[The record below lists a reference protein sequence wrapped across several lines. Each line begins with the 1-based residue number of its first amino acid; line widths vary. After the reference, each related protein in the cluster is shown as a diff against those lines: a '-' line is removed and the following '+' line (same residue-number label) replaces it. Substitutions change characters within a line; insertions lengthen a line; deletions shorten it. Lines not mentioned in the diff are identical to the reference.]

1 MGFDALCGNAPVKK
15 ALQKM
20 LETGHISN
28 TYVFEG
34 QKGVGKRLCAQIFA
48 KALVCETP
56 AQHAPCGSCSA
67 CLKAISG
74 NHPDIVY
81 VRQAEEEKS
90 IGVDEVRQQ
99 ILDEIYLKPFLAKRR
114 IFIIGEG
121 DILTD
126 GAQNALL
133 KVLEEP
139 PAYVVFILCVTS
151 RDKLL
156 ETVISRSCVMRFSPL
171 SQEQVSQYLKT
182 KQYDEARIELAA
194 GVCQGSIG
202 RALSFLSDKKGEQLF
217 EDSIKHLMALNQEP
231 AAVQSAATF
240 LREER
245 AYIDEIVTFMMTFLR
260 DCIFLK
266 SGLAAGVLYQ
276 SKLSQIR
283 AFAENIS
290 KKALLS
296 AYDRLVQLQ
305 LRFKENLNYSASV
318 FETVMRIWEDFHDK
332 GSGHSI

>member
-1 MGFDALCGNAPVKK
+1 MGYDALCGNAPVKK
-15 ALQKM
+15 SLQKM
-20 LETGHISN
+20 LETEHISN

-34 QKGVGKRLCAQIFA
+34 QEGVGKRLCAALFA
-48 KALVCETP
+48 KALVCENDP
-56 AQHAPCGSCSA
+56 KHAPCGSCSA
-67 CLKAISG
+67 CLKVASG
-74 NHPDIVY
+74 NHPDIVH
-81 VRQAEEEKS
+81 VKQAAEEKS

-114 IFIIGEG
+114 VFIIGEG
-121 DILTD
+121 DLLTD

-133 KVLEEP
+133 KALEEP
-139 PAYVVFILCVTS
+139 PEYVVFILCVTS

-171 SQEQVSQYLKT
+171 SQEQVRQYLKK
-182 KQYDEARIELAA
+182 KQYDETRIALAV
-194 GVCQGSIG
+194 GICQGSIG
-202 RALSFLSDKKGEQLF
+202 RALSFLSDQKGEQLF
-217 EDSIKHLMALNQEP
+217 EDSIKHLTALRQNT
-231 AAVQSAATF
+231 AVVQTTALF

-245 AYIDEIVTFMMTFLR
+245 AHIDDIINFMMTFLR
-260 DCIFLK
+260 DCMFVK
-266 SGLAAGVLYQ
+266 SGLPSSVLYQ
-276 SKLSQIR
+276 SKLSYMHT
-283 AFAENIS
+283 FTEGIS

-318 FETVMRIWEDFHDK
+318 FETTMRIWEDFHDK